1 MDRVRQRR
9 DRQNQHEG
17 VALIVLGRH
26 QRAIAIHDP
35 DVLSAGQ
42 VRSPTEYTP
51 QGWKG
56 GGAGRTASSQQGL
69 LAENSISDVRGESA

>member
-17 VALIVLGRH
+17 VALNDTNGPLLFTTRT
-26 QRAIAIHDP
+26 
-35 DVLSAGQ
+35 VLSAGQ

-51 QGWKG
+51 HGLERR
-56 GGAGRTASSQQGL
+56 GAGRTASSPQGL
-69 LAENSISDVRGESA
+69 LAENSISDVRWESA